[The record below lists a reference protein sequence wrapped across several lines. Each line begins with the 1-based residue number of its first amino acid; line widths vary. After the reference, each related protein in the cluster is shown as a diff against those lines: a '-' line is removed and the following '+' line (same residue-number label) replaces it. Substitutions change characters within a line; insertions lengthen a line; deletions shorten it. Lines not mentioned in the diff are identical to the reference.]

1 MQMSQKNITE
11 HRKSALKIPNCFY
24 KIFKNNDEDC
34 QHRIASM
41 DINMWVTLLFWQQY
55 GNRKFYRQ

>member
-1 MQMSQKNITE
+1 MKQLTCEMCGGTDLIKKNITE

-41 DINMWVTLLFWQQY
+41 DINM
-55 GNRKFYRQ
+55 

>member
-11 HRKSALKIPNCFY
+11 HRKSVLKIPNCFY

-41 DINMWVTLLFWQQY
+41 DINM
-55 GNRKFYRQ
+55 